1 MMTVTEAIAWLSQC
15 NPKAVLRI
23 FYPDDSDTVDAIEE
37 VLNKEVVYLGM
48 GQIDWEN
55 DENLPVEV
63 VRQEG
68 DLVTGTTF
76 RQIKF
81 LPQE

>member
-1 MMTVTEAIAWLSQC
+1 MTVAEAIAWLSQC
-15 NPKAVLRI
+15 NPNAVLRI
-23 FYPDDSDTVDAIEE
+23 FYPGDSDTVDSIEE
-37 VLNKEVVYLGM
+37 VLNKETVYLGM

-55 DENLPVEV
+55 DEYLPVEII
-63 VRQEG
+63 REE
-68 DLVTGTTF
+68 DLVTGCKF